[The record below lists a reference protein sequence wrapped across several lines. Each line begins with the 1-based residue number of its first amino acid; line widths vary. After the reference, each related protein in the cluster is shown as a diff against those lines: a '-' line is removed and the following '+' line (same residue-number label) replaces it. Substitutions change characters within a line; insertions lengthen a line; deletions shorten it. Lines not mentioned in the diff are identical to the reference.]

1 MSTVKLYYSPFHP
14 KQSDAKIMLFAL
26 GVSVFLCLGVIGSSY
41 WYMSFKEKQSF
52 WEGGG
57 CGFGGDG
64 LSFNNDLANTVQAY
78 YLLTSPVID
87 YVPIEEIPLGMYFEG
102 PNVKFNN
109 QMPADITQV
118 GVVGGNIIEY
128 DTSITDVTVGPEK
141 EIITASGE
149 EVSSSSAD
157 TNIEYMEEEYGKPF
171 FSLIIEAS
179 PYEGEE
185 AFRANMINKLNLDHY
200 LNQGEQYRFNVNFT
214 VGIDGTFSDIVIQS
228 VQGYL
233 PPYLKRDIIAVFQTM
248 PQWQPASQNGRRVP
262 TTFKLPIKVNVQ

>member
-1 MSTVKLYYSPFHP
+1 MSTVKYYYSPFHP

-41 WYMSFKEKQSF
+41 LFTSDSNRKDETIVFCPLFPLPDS
-52 WEGGG
+52 
-57 CGFGGDG
+57 
-64 LSFNNDLANTVQAY
+64 NNDLANTVEAY
-78 YLLTSPVID
+78 YLLTSPIID
-87 YVPIEEIPLGMYFEG
+87 YVPVEEIPLGMYFEG
-102 PNVKFNN
+102 PRVRFNN

-118 GVVGGNIIEY
+118 GVVGGDIIEY
-128 DTSITDVTVGPEK
+128 DTSITDITVSPEK

-149 EVSSSSAD
+149 EVSSNSAD
-157 TNIEYMEEEYGKPF
+157 TNIEYFGEEYGRPF
-171 FSLIIEAS
+171 YSQIIEAS

-214 VGIDGTFSDIVIQS
+214 VGIEGTFSDIVIQS